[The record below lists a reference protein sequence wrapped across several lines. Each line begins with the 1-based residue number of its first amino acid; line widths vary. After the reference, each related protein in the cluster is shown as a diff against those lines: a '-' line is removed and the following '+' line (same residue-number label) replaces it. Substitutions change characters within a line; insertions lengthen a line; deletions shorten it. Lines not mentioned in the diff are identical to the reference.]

1 MSDDLIYFRDGTLIA
16 ESGDVRVYQ
25 MNGKRYLEK
34 GIGHTLWT
42 HENEVYQYIDQLKD
56 YPRGDCLEIGL
67 GLGFASQYI
76 LSFPF
81 VKSLTT
87 VEIDEHVIN
96 VQKMVNPIKD
106 TRHKILHADGL
117 LYAYKTKKLFD
128 FIFLDFYTHI
138 DDETLP
144 SITDMANACRRCLK
158 PGGKMMGWIDPATS
172 GLHYTLFLAL
182 MDGNMNVDF
191 NLDNI

>member
-1 MSDDLIYFRDGTLIA
+1 MSDNLIYFRDGKLIA
-16 ESGDVRVYQ
+16 ESGDVRVYE
-25 MNGKRYLEK
+25 MESKRYLEK
-34 GIGHTLWT
+34 GRGHTLWT
-42 HENEVYQYIDQLKD
+42 HEGEIQQYVEQLKD
-56 YPRGDCLEIGL
+56 FPRGDCLEVGL

-96 VQKMVNPIKD
+96 VQKIVNPIKD
-106 TRHKILHADGL
+106 RRHKILHTDGL
-117 LYAYKTKKLFD
+117 LYAYKTKKTFD

-144 SITDMANACRRCLK
+144 LITDMSNACRRILR
-158 PGGKMMGWIDPATS
+158 PGGKMMGWVDPATS
-172 GLHYTLFLAL
+172 GEHYNLFMAIVE
-182 MDGNMNVDF
+182 G
-191 NLDNI
+191 I